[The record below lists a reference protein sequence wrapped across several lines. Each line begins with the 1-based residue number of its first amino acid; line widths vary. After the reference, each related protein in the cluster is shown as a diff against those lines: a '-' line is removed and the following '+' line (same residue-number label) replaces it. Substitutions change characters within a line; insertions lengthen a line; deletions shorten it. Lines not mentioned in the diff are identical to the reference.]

1 MLIGIV
7 LVVFGILFLLQNLGY
22 ITYDFGGIFWP
33 LVLIVIGL
41 KISMKRGKNHWCCGH
56 RWGEKEESPKS

>member
-22 ITYDFGGIFWP
+22 ITYDFGGMFWP
-33 LVLIVIGL
+33 LVLIAIGL

-56 RWGEKEESPKS
+56 HRGEKEESPKS